1 MGSGREYMN
10 KEIGKFQTVLHAT
23 KIKPNNVME
32 ERWDLFHGGINS

>member
-1 MGSGREYMN
+1 MN

-32 ERWDLFHGGINS
+32 ETGSFTLWD